1 MFEIPADL
9 APQCAPLAFLLGTWR
24 GEGVGGYPTIDD
36 FRFEQEVTFTQNGK
50 PFLAYT
56 SRSWILDAAA
66 DGTPTRVRPAATETG
81 FWRPQPDGRLEVLLS
96 HPTGF
101 AEIWEGTVE
110 GPRITL
116 RTDMVARTESAKEY
130 AAGSRLYG
138 LVEGD
143 LMWAFDMSAMGEQL
157 QPHLSARLTRSV
169 PSAEERSIL
178 VTGADANDVPSAH
191 AEADA

>member
-36 FRFEQEVTFTQNGK
+36 FRFEQEVTFSQNGK

-56 SRSWILDAAA
+56 SRSWILDD
-66 DGTPTRVRPAATETG
+66 DGSRARPAATETG
-81 FWRPQPDGRLEVLLS
+81 FWRPQDGGVLEVLLS

-116 RTDMVARTESAKEY
+116 RTDMVARTASAKEY
-130 AAGSRLYG
+130 TAGSRLYG

-143 LMWAFDMSAMGEQL
+143 LMWAFDMAAMGEEL
-157 QPHLSARLTRSV
+157 QPHLSARLVRT
-169 PSAEERSIL
+169 E
-178 VTGADANDVPSAH
+178 
-191 AEADA
+191 